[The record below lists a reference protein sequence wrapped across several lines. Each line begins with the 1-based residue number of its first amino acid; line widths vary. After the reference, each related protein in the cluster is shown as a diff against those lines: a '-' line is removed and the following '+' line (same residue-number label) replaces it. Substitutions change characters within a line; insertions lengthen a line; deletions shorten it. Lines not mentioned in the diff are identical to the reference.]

1 MEGNELKQKSF
12 IAPMGWISGVFSVIG
27 SIFLVIGIAFQAIT
41 LKGVTINGVYSE
53 SVSAVHDFRL
63 LLLVIFGGIGLLLLV
78 LCLGIWRH
86 GRRKKR
92 QNDWLKLQGA
102 KVKAE
107 LVAVQP
113 TSFVINHQRLYRLM
127 CSAKLN
133 GTVYL
138 FKSQLLNRN
147 PLPFLKSNQV
157 NVYYHLEDMRQYFVD
172 IDDSITPFI
181 EL

>member
-1 MEGNELKQKSF
+1 MKQKSF
-12 IAPMGWISGVFSVIG
+12 IAPMGCISGVLLFIG
-27 SIFLVIGIAFQAIT
+27 SMFIILGTVFQVMDLTGITVNGSYTRSTWT
-41 LKGVTINGVYSE
+41 LYN
-53 SVSAVHDFRL
+53 FRL

-78 LCLGIWRH
+78 LGLGIWRH
-86 GRRKKR
+86 SRRKKR

-107 LVAVQP
+107 LEAVQP

-133 GTVYL
+133 GTAYL

-172 IDDSITPFI
+172 IDDSMTPFI